1 MVALMSH
8 DSVHVPKVSLTE
20 TLFGV
25 FLRLVA
31 MSCFWFGLN
40 YWALL
45 IGYSFNGSG
54 RFDLLTVPWRVAA
67 ATLAV
72 AYPVAALGLWL
83 LVSWGPVIWV
93 VAAATE
99 IVMFGFYP
107 DLFGTKPLILV
118 LHSGAALIFVA
129 FRGVI
134 LYQRMRQGRV
144 ARFDSP

>member
-1 MVALMSH
+1 MVSGMSD
-8 DSVHVPKVSLTE
+8 DSVHVPKVSLVE

-31 MSCFWFGLN
+31 ISCFWFGLN
-40 YWALL
+40 YWAML
-45 IGYSFNGSG
+45 IGYSFNGSA
-54 RFDLLTVPWRVAA
+54 RFDLLAVPWRVAA

-93 VAAATE
+93 VAATAE

-107 DLFGTKPLILV
+107 AIFGDKPLILI
-118 LHSGAALIFVA
+118 LHGGVAVIFVI
-129 FRGVI
+129 FRAIIV
-134 LYQRMRQGRV
+134 LQRMRHGRV
-144 ARFDSP
+144 ARHHSP